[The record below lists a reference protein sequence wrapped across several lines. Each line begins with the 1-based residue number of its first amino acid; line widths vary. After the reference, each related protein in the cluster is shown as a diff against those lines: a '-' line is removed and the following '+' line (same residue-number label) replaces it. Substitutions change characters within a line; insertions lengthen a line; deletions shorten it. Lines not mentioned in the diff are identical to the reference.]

1 LKKKREEIREGGRKD
16 HDQSRPRLL
25 MLMRLP
31 ASVGIELKRGD
42 LDLAEEIEGQV
53 PAGPS
58 L

>member
-1 LKKKREEIREGGRKD
+1 
-16 HDQSRPRLL
+16 